1 MTGNGNDLNLLKLN
15 WKNSWNHF
23 RSTYFWRVWAICLQ
37 NSWNCLITL
46 TSAAVWQIL
55 NMKWMKWNER
65 KWKWFKS
72 AIIVWKNSWNHFRWT
87 YFLRAITYVCS
98 SLTNFEYEVKEM
110 TGNGSDLNFL
120 KLAGKNSWNHF
131 EWTYVLQIWAITY
144 VCSSSLTNC
153 EYEVNEMTGNGNDLN
168 LLKLAWEKFMK
179 PLQVNI
185 FLAGLGHL

>member
-1 MTGNGNDLNLLKLN
+1 MKPLQVNLFLAGLGHLSTKFVKLFD
-15 WKNSWNHF
+15 H
-23 RSTYFWRVWAICLQ
+23 TYVC
-37 NSWNCLITL
+37 SSL
-46 TSAAVWQIL
+46 TNFEYEV
-55 NMKWMKWNER
+55 NEMKWNER

-144 VCSSSLTNC
+144 VCSSSLTNF
-153 EYEVNEMTGNGNDLN
+153 EYEVNEMTGNGNYLN
-168 LLKLAWEKFMK
+168 LLKLAWE
-179 PLQVNI
+179 
-185 FLAGLGHL
+185 